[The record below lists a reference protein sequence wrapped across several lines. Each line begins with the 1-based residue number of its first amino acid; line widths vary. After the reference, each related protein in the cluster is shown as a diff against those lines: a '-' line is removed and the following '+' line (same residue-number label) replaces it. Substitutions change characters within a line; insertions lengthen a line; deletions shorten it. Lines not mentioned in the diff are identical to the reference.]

1 MKSIF
6 INSANISCCFVM
18 FLFLILLQF
27 YTFNAQADNGQE
39 ITRTLLA
46 IKKEL
51 ILSSK
56 LAQKHETIIIR
67 SEENIYLL
75 KKNITHISDELSIL
89 KNQLSNLTIA
99 LQKISSRPI
108 FAYFLADE
116 SLLSVARS
124 INLIKF
130 LKVELEK
137 KGYESIN

>member
-1 MKSIF
+1 MRLISI
-6 INSANISCCFVM
+6 NNTNISCCFVI
-18 FLFLILLQF
+18 FILLQF
-27 YTFNAQADNGQE
+27 STCYARATDGQE
-39 ITRTLLA
+39 ITNTLLA

-51 ILSSK
+51 VLSSS

-75 KKNITHISDELSIL
+75 KKNEARISEELSTL
-89 KNQLSNLTIA
+89 KYQLSDLTIA

-108 FAYFLADE
+108 FAFFVAEE

-137 KGYESIN
+137 KRI